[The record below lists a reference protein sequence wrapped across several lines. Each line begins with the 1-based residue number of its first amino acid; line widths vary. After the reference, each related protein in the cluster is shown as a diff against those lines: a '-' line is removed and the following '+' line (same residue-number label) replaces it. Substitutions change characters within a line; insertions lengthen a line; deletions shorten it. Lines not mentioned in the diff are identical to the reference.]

1 MDKILVTHTEFSMS
15 DLQVD
20 LIASPQLHDP
30 RFPDVVVVAS
40 FVPIQHFMVQTVV
53 LVDINHGPTSFIA
66 RNAWEGERIDSA
78 DGGREPPIEFIES
91 IALVDL
97 HSIVSNLAFNVM
109 SQTVLPRS
117 SFHSREDNLV
127 LNPPEFMAQ
136 LINLI
141 FETLKKLGIFFSFF
155 ELGLGKMLHSETY
168 CNFVHQ
174 ISVIISM

>member
-1 MDKILVTHTEFSMS
+1 
-15 DLQVD
+15 
-20 LIASPQLHDP
+20 
-30 RFPDVVVVAS
+30 
-40 FVPIQHFMVQTVV
+40 
-53 LVDINHGPTSFIA
+53 
-66 RNAWEGERIDSA
+66 
-78 DGGREPPIEFIES
+78 
-91 IALVDL
+91 
-97 HSIVSNLAFNVM
+97 M